1 VAICRDS
8 KSSSHLVSRSLNSCI
23 LLVVETSDSI
33 SFVANSGDS
42 DVLACDGR
50 LSLVEHS
57 RIDRDARPVFGDQI
71 MRRFCETLK
80 CVGTIG
86 VLCLGLLLTAD
97 AVFAQPGGQRGGGG
111 PGGSRGGRGGFFGN
125 NEPSLSREL
134 RTDSFA
140 EKMNLTEQQKE
151 TLSEIDMQRM
161 EFFRSSFR
169 GGGGQGGGG
178 SPEETEKRTQEIQAK
193 MKEFETLQMA
203 VLTVE
208 QKAIWE
214 ERKKEVKAAQEA
226 NPNPR
231 PDGNRTRG
239 DGGSTGAPVTQ
250 PSTRRTVFS
259 DDKAPEGVAPTASFT
274 AKPASGPS
282 GAAITDDKAPE
293 GVAAPLAANGEATL
307 SFNFRYA
314 PWADVL
320 KLFADAAHLTLD
332 LNEVPPGT
340 FNYYDDKTYTVT
352 EALDVL
358 NGYLLPKGYA
368 LVRRD
373 RFLVALNIDNGIP
386 PGLLPTITVDE
397 LSKRGVNELL
407 IVDVPLEGFEVDK
420 IVGEVKELLS
430 PWGKIAAMKQTNSLN
445 ILDTGSNISRIIR
458 LLKAGTPVGNTE
470 TAFRAISLKHIS
482 AADAERTVR
491 RLFGLNPAVTTNAPQ
506 FGGFGGNPQF
516 GGFGGGFGGF
526 GGFRGGD
533 DRGRGGDDR
542 NRDQQQQQQRPQ
554 PTVASPSTP
563 SPFAGKIQV
572 TADTRTNHLLV
583 TASASL
589 VKVVE
594 DAVKSIDV
602 DTGKAPVE
610 TGPAYLKAYTVA
622 GGDVTQVAQT
632 LNSMLPGLVVGVD
645 TRSSKIHVQ
654 GNGEE
659 HAQIERLIQ
668 TLAGDINGGSVAVI
682 NLTRSDPVQVTNTL
696 RNLFATEVKAPTIEA
711 DSLGRRLLIRG
722 SAEQL
727 AQVKSLLASLGE
739 SGADPNSDAMK
750 ANRGNVRMLNPQGR
764 DPQDVLPL
772 MRQMW
777 DAADRAPIRVVVPS
791 QPNPVRERRV
801 PGGRSLE
808 LENPGNTNRP
818 PEASRRTSRPAGSL
832 DRSGPSTQTTPRRS
846 SILQVSQSGARD
858 DEATPKSVGT
868 SQTGDPVESPAAK
881 PEVLPKRA
889 DAAPAASD
897 KSPIS
902 LSIVGGELVITG
914 DNPEALDQFE
924 DMFNTLI
931 SALPVRTQWTVF
943 YLRSADA
950 TDTAQMLERLFPQ
963 SSVTASTSSSG
974 GMFGSLTGGL
984 SNLGR
989 GMMNVTGLNQT
1000 LGGANG
1006 LRIITDIRSNALFV
1020 SGPKDQIAEIE
1031 SMLELLDSAELPT
1044 SLRDRVPREI
1054 AVEHADVEEVA
1065 AIIEDVFK
1073 DALTPENQGQQGGGG
1088 QRFNPLAMLMG
1099 GGGGGNG
1106 GRKEPG
1112 VQLTVGVDR
1121 RTSHLIIS
1129 CNDNLFRQ
1137 IEGLVTSIDER
1148 ARDAR
1153 QTVQIMRLETADPTV
1168 VSSTLV
1174 SLIPKVTV
1182 SASRT
1187 ARRKPGEQPGQPQ
1200 GQPGGGQQGDG
1211 ELMRRMMER
1220 NRQQGGGGQNPTGGQ
1235 RPNVGGGGTGRTN
1248 GGAGAGG
1255 GRQGGG
1261 ARPNTGGGNGGGR
1274 RAN

>member
-1 VAICRDS
+1 
-8 KSSSHLVSRSLNSCI
+8 
-23 LLVVETSDSI
+23 
-33 SFVANSGDS
+33 
-42 DVLACDGR
+42 
-50 LSLVEHS
+50 
-57 RIDRDARPVFGDQI
+57 
-71 MRRFCETLK
+71 MRRFCEIVKHLRTS
-80 CVGTIG
+80 
-86 VLCLGLLLTAD
+86 GLLCASLVLVAD
-97 AVFAQPGGQRGGGG
+97 VVVAQPARPDGQRGGPGGPGGG
-111 PGGSRGGRGGFFGN
+111 PGGPGSGGDRGGRGGRGFGGGMFGGG
-125 NEPSLSREL
+125 EPSLTREL
-134 RTDSFA
+134 RRDTFA
-140 EKMNLTEQQKE
+140 QKINLTDEQKE
-151 TLSEIDMQRM
+151 ALNELDMQRG
-161 EFFRSSFR
+161 EFFRSLPR
-169 GGGGQGGGG
+169 GQGGGPG
-178 SPEETEKRTQEIQAK
+178 TEDFEKRMQEMQAK
-193 MKEFETLQMA
+193 MKEFETQA
-203 VLTVE
+203 VAILTPE

-214 ERKKEVKAAQEA
+214 ERKTEVKAEQDAARNE
-226 NPNPR
+226 R
-231 PDGNRTRG
+231 PDGGRPRG
-239 DGGSTGAPVTQ
+239 DATTPGGTPAATSQ
-250 PSTRRTVFS
+250 PSTRRTMFS
-259 DDKAPEGVAPTASFT
+259 DDKAPEGTAPTASF
-274 AKPASGPS
+274 AARPVAAASGDATVEA
-282 GAAITDDKAPE
+282 GADVVP
-293 GVAAPLAANGEATL
+293 VAKAANGEATL

-320 KLFADAAHLTLD
+320 KLFAEAAQLTLD
-332 LNEVPPGT
+332 LNDVPPGT

-358 NGYLLPKGYA
+358 NGYLLPKGYV

-386 PGLLPTITVDE
+386 PSLLPTITVDE
-397 LSKRGVNELL
+397 LSKRGANELL
-407 IVDVPLEGFEVDK
+407 IVDIPLEGGLEADK
-420 IVGEVKELLS
+420 IVGEVKELAG
-430 PWGKIAAMKQTNSLN
+430 PWGKVAALKNTNSLN
-445 ILDTGSNISRIIR
+445 IMDTGSNISRIIR
-458 LLKAGTPVGNTE
+458 LLKAGTPISSGE

-482 AADAERTVR
+482 ATDAERTVR
-491 RLFGLNPAVTTNAPQ
+491 RLFGLNPAVTTTTPQ
-506 FGGFGGNPQF
+506 FGFP
-516 GGFGGGFGGF
+516 FGGGGGAPQFGGF

-533 DRGRGGDDR
+533 DRSRGGGDDR
-542 NRDQQQQQQRPQ
+542 SRGMDQQRPQ
-554 PTVASPSTP
+554 PTPTTQSTP

-602 DTGKAPVE
+602 DTGKPPVDA
-610 TGPAYLKAYTVA
+610 GPAYLKAYVVA
-622 GGDVTQVAQT
+622 GGDVNQVAQT
-632 LNSMLPGLVVGVD
+632 LNSMAPGLIVGVD

-659 HAQIERLIQ
+659 HAQIEKLIQ
-668 TLAGDINGGSVAVI
+668 TLAGEISGSVAVI
-682 NLTRSDPVQVTNTL
+682 NLTRSDPIQVTNTL

-777 DAADRAPIRVVVPS
+777 DATDRAPIRVVVPS

-801 PGGRSLE
+801 PGGRSYDAE
-808 LENPGNTNRP
+808 TPGSPNRP
-818 PEASRRTSRPAGSL
+818 GEGARPTGRPTGTL
-832 DRSGPSTQTTPRRS
+832 DRSGPSTQAPGRRP
-846 SILQVSQSGARD
+846 SILQVSQSGDRD
-858 DEATPKSVGT
+858 NEASSKSIAT
-868 SQTGDPVESPAAK
+868 SQTGDDAAPDDAK

-889 DAAPAASD
+889 DAAQAPSA

-914 DNPEALDQFE
+914 DDPESLDQFE
-924 DMFNTLI
+924 EMFNTLI
-931 SALPVRTQWTVF
+931 SALPVRTRWTVF

-1000 LGGANG
+1000 LGGAND

-1031 SMLELLDSAELPT
+1031 SMLELLDSSELPA

-1054 AVEHADVEEVA
+1054 SVEHADVEEVA
-1065 AIIEDVFK
+1065 AIVEDVFK
-1073 DALTPENQGQQGGGG
+1073 DALTPDNQNQQGGNG

-1099 GGGGGNG
+1099 GGGGAGG

-1182 SASRT
+1182 SASRAT
-1187 ARRKPGEQPGQPQ
+1187 RRKPGEQAGQ
-1200 GQPGGGQQGDG
+1200 GQPPAQPGAGQQGDG

-1220 NRQQGGGGQNPTGGQ
+1220 NRQQGGGQNFGNGGG
-1235 RPNVGGGGTGRTN
+1235 RPNTGGGT
-1248 GGAGAGG
+1248 GG

-1261 ARPNTGGGNGGGR
+1261 RQGGGGSRPNLGGGTGGGR

>member
-1 VAICRDS
+1 
-8 KSSSHLVSRSLNSCI
+8 
-23 LLVVETSDSI
+23 
-33 SFVANSGDS
+33 
-42 DVLACDGR
+42 
-50 LSLVEHS
+50 
-57 RIDRDARPVFGDQI
+57 
-71 MRRFCETLK
+71 MRRICEILK
-80 CVGTIG
+80 RVGTGG
-86 VLCLGLLLTAD
+86 VLCATLILITD
-97 AVFAQPGGQRGGGG
+97 VAVAQPGRSDGQRGGPGGGG
-111 PGGSRGGRGGFFGN
+111 PGGRGGRGGFFGN
-125 NEPSLSREL
+125 SEPSLSREL
-134 RTDSFA
+134 RGDSFA
-140 EKMNLTEQQKE
+140 KKMNLTEQQKE

-161 EFFRSSFR
+161 EYFRASFQ
-169 GGGGQGGGG
+169 GGRGQGGGG
-178 SPEETEKRTQEIQAK
+178 TPEETEKRSQEIQAK

-214 ERKKEVKAAQEA
+214 ERKKEVKAEQEA
-226 NPNPR
+226 NPNTR
-231 PDGNRTRG
+231 PDGNRSRG
-239 DGGSTGAPVTQ
+239 DGGSNTSSVTQ

-259 DDKAPEGVAPTASFT
+259 DEKAPEGVAPTASF
-274 AKPASGPS
+274 AARPVPGPS
-282 GAAITDDKAPE
+282 GTTITDDGAGVSIGAKAP
-293 GVAAPLAANGEATL
+293 NGEATL

-320 KLFADAAHLTLD
+320 KLFADAAQWTLD

-340 FNYYDDKTYTVT
+340 FNYYDDKAYTVT

-397 LSKRGVNELL
+397 LPKRGVNELL

-458 LLKAGTPVGNTE
+458 LLKAGTPVGNPDT
-470 TAFRAISLKHIS
+470 TAFRAIALKHIT
-482 AADAERTVR
+482 AADAERTIR
-491 RLFGLNPAVTTNAPQ
+491 RLFGLNPAVTSNTPQ
-506 FGGFGGNPQF
+506 FGMGFGGAPQF

-542 NRDQQQQQQRPQ
+542 SRDQQQQQRPQ
-554 PTVASPSTP
+554 PSVASPSAP

-602 DTGKAPVE
+602 DTGKPPVE

-645 TRSSKIHVQ
+645 TRSAKIHVQ

-659 HAQIERLIQ
+659 HTQIERLIL

-696 RNLFATEVKAPTIEA
+696 RNLFASEVKPPTIEA

-739 SGADPNSDAMK
+739 SGLDPNSDAMK

-801 PGGRSLE
+801 PGGRSLDV
-808 LENPGNTNRP
+808 ENPTNTNRP
-818 PEASRRTSRPAGSL
+818 PEVSRPTSRPAGSL
-832 DRSGPSTQTTPRRS
+832 DRSGPSTQTAPRRS

-868 SQTGDPVESPAAK
+868 SQTGDAVEPPARAK
-881 PEVLPKRA
+881 PDVLPKRA

-1054 AVEHADVEEVA
+1054 SVEHADVEEVA

-1073 DALTPENQGQQGGGG
+1073 DALTPENQQQQGGGG
-1088 QRFNPLAMLMG
+1088 QRFNPLAMLMGG

-1182 SASRT
+1182 SASRAT
-1187 ARRKPGEQPGQPQ
+1187 RRKPGEQPGQPQ
-1200 GQPGGGQQGDG
+1200 GQPGGGQQDG

-1220 NRQQGGGGQNPTGGQ
+1220 NRQQGGGGQTPGGGQ
-1235 RPNVGGGGTGRTN
+1235 RPNFGGGGTGRTN

-1255 GRQGGG
+1255 GRQGGNRQGGG
-1261 ARPNTGGGNGGGR
+1261 ARPNTGGGAR

>member
-1 VAICRDS
+1 M
-8 KSSSHLVSRSLNSCI
+8 
-23 LLVVETSDSI
+23 LVVETSDSI

-50 LSLVEHS
+50 LSLVVHP
-57 RIDRDARPVFGDQI
+57 RIDREARPVFGDQI

-80 CVGTIG
+80 CLGTIG

-97 AVFAQPGGQRGGGG
+97 VVFAQPGGQRGGGG

-125 NEPSLSREL
+125 GEPSLSREL

-161 EFFRSSFR
+161 EYFRASFQ
-169 GGGGQGGGG
+169 GGRGQGGDR
-178 SPEETEKRTQEIQAK
+178 SPEETEKRNQEVQAK

-214 ERKKEVKAAQEA
+214 DRKKEVKAAQEA
-226 NPNPR
+226 NPNSR
-231 PDGNRTRG
+231 PDGNRSRS
-239 DGGSTGAPVTQ
+239 DSGSNSSSITQ

-259 DDKAPEGVAPTASFT
+259 DEKPPEGVAPTASF
-274 AKPASGPS
+274 AARPVAGPLETTIADDGTGVAV
-282 GAAITDDKAPE
+282 GAKAP
-293 GVAAPLAANGEATL
+293 NGEATL

-314 PWADVL
+314 PWAEVL
-320 KLFADAAHLTLD
+320 KLFAEAAQWTLD

-397 LSKRGVNELL
+397 LAKRGVNELL

-458 LLKAGTPVGNTE
+458 LLKAGTPVGNAE
-470 TAFRAISLKHIS
+470 TAFRAISLKHIT

-491 RLFGLNPAVTTNAPQ
+491 RLFGLNPAVTSSSPQ
-506 FGGFGGNPQF
+506 FGMGFGGNPQF

-542 NRDQQQQQQRPQ
+542 NRDQQQQQRPQ
-554 PTVASPSTP
+554 PSVATPSAP

-602 DTGKAPVE
+602 DTGKPPVE

-659 HAQIERLIQ
+659 HTQIERLIQ

-727 AQVKSLLASLGE
+727 AQVKSLLTSLGE

-750 ANRGNVRMLNPQGR
+750 ASRGNVRMLNPQGR

-801 PGGRSLE
+801 PGGRSFDVQ
-808 LENPGNTNRP
+808 NPANTNRP
-818 PEASRRTSRPAGSL
+818 PEVPRPTSRPAGSL
-832 DRSGPSTQTTPRRS
+832 DRTGPSTQTAPRRS
-846 SILQVSQSGARD
+846 SILQVSQSGARE

-868 SQTGDPVESPAAK
+868 SQTGDSVEPPAGAK

-924 DMFNTLI
+924 EMFNTLI

-1000 LGGANG
+1000 LGGGNS

-1073 DALTPENQGQQGGGG
+1073 DALTPENQQQQGGGGG
-1088 QRFNPLAMLMG
+1088 QRFNPLAMLMGG

-1182 SASRT
+1182 SASRAT
-1187 ARRKPGEQPGQPQ
+1187 RRKPSEQPGQPQ

-1220 NRQQGGGGQNPTGGQ
+1220 NRQQGGGQNSGGGQ
-1235 RPNVGGGGTGRTN
+1235 RPNAGGGGTGRTN

-1255 GRQGGG
+1255 GGGRQGGGG
-1261 ARPNTGGGNGGGR
+1261 ARPNTGGGNGGAR

>member
-1 VAICRDS
+1 
-8 KSSSHLVSRSLNSCI
+8 
-23 LLVVETSDSI
+23 
-33 SFVANSGDS
+33 
-42 DVLACDGR
+42 
-50 LSLVEHS
+50 
-57 RIDRDARPVFGDQI
+57 
-71 MRRFCETLK
+71 
-80 CVGTIG
+80 
-86 VLCLGLLLTAD
+86 
-97 AVFAQPGGQRGGGG
+97 
-111 PGGSRGGRGGFFGN
+111 
-125 NEPSLSREL
+125 
-134 RTDSFA
+134 
-140 EKMNLTEQQKE
+140 
-151 TLSEIDMQRM
+151 
-161 EFFRSSFR
+161 
-169 GGGGQGGGG
+169 
-178 SPEETEKRTQEIQAK
+178 
-193 MKEFETLQMA
+193 
-203 VLTVE
+203 
-208 QKAIWE
+208 
-214 ERKKEVKAAQEA
+214 
-226 NPNPR
+226 
-231 PDGNRTRG
+231 
-239 DGGSTGAPVTQ
+239 
-250 PSTRRTVFS
+250 
-259 DDKAPEGVAPTASFT
+259 
-274 AKPASGPS
+274 
-282 GAAITDDKAPE
+282 
-293 GVAAPLAANGEATL
+293 
-307 SFNFRYA
+307 
-314 PWADVL
+314 
-320 KLFADAAHLTLD
+320 
-332 LNEVPPGT
+332 
-340 FNYYDDKTYTVT
+340 
-352 EALDVL
+352 
-358 NGYLLPKGYA
+358 
-368 LVRRD
+368 
-373 RFLVALNIDNGIP
+373 
-386 PGLLPTITVDE
+386 
-397 LSKRGVNELL
+397 
-407 IVDVPLEGFEVDK
+407 
-420 IVGEVKELLS
+420 
-430 PWGKIAAMKQTNSLN
+430 
-445 ILDTGSNISRIIR
+445 
-458 LLKAGTPVGNTE
+458 
-470 TAFRAISLKHIS
+470 
-482 AADAERTVR
+482 
-491 RLFGLNPAVTTNAPQ
+491 
-506 FGGFGGNPQF
+506 
-516 GGFGGGFGGF
+516 
-526 GGFRGGD
+526 
-533 DRGRGGDDR
+533 
-542 NRDQQQQQQRPQ
+542 
-554 PTVASPSTP
+554 
-563 SPFAGKIQV
+563 
-572 TADTRTNHLLV
+572 
-583 TASASL
+583 
-589 VKVVE
+589 
-594 DAVKSIDV
+594 
-602 DTGKAPVE
+602 
-610 TGPAYLKAYTVA
+610 
-622 GGDVTQVAQT
+622 
-632 LNSMLPGLVVGVD
+632 MLPGLVVGVD

-659 HAQIERLIQ
+659 HAQIDRLIH
-668 TLAGDINGGSVAVI
+668 TLAGEVGGSVAVI

-739 SGADPNSDAMK
+739 SGLDPNSDAVK

-791 QPNPVRERRV
+791 QPNPVRDRRV
-801 PGGRSLE
+801 PGGRSFDV
-808 LENPGNTNRP
+808 ENPANTNQP
-818 PEASRRTSRPAGSL
+818 PEGSRPTNRPAGSI

-846 SILQVSQSGARD
+846 SILQVSQSGACD

-868 SQTGDPVESPAAK
+868 SQSGDAPQGTK

-889 DAAPAASD
+889 DAAPPASE

-924 DMFNTLI
+924 DMFNTLV

-1137 IEGLVTSIDER
+1137 IEGLVASIDER

-1182 SASRT
+1182 SASRAT
-1187 ARRKPGEQPGQPQ
+1187 RRKPGDQPGQTPGQPQ
-1200 GQPGGGQQGDG
+1200 GGGQNDG
-1211 ELMRRMMER
+1211 EMMRRMMER
-1220 NRQQGGGGQNPTGGQ
+1220 NRQQQGGGQ
-1235 RPNVGGGGTGRTN
+1235 RPNFGGGGAGRAN

-1255 GRQGGG
+1255 GRQGAGTRQGGG
-1261 ARPNTGGGNGGGR
+1261 ARPNTGGGNGGR

>member
-1 VAICRDS
+1 
-8 KSSSHLVSRSLNSCI
+8 
-23 LLVVETSDSI
+23 
-33 SFVANSGDS
+33 
-42 DVLACDGR
+42 
-50 LSLVEHS
+50 
-57 RIDRDARPVFGDQI
+57 
-71 MRRFCETLK
+71 MRRICEILK
-80 CVGTIG
+80 RVGTGG
-86 VLCLGLLLTAD
+86 VLCASLILIAD
-97 AVFAQPGGQRGGGG
+97 IAVAQPGRPDGQRGGPGGG
-111 PGGSRGGRGGFFGN
+111 PGGRGSRGGFFGGG
-125 NEPSLSREL
+125 EPSLSREL
-134 RTDSFA
+134 RKDTFA
-140 EKMNLTEQQKE
+140 EKMNLTEAQKE
-151 TLSEIDMQRM
+151 ALNELDMQRG
-161 EFFRSSFR
+161 EFFRSMPR
-169 GGGGQGGGG
+169 GNGGPGT
-178 SPEETEKRTQEIQAK
+178 EDFEKRMQDMQAK
-193 MKEFETLQMA
+193 MKEFENQATA
-203 VLTVE
+203 ILTPE
-208 QKAIWE
+208 QKTIWE
-214 ERKKEVKAAQEA
+214 ERKAEIKVEQEA
-226 NPNPR
+226 GRNDR
-231 PDGNRTRG
+231 PDINRPRS
-239 DGGSTGAPVTQ
+239 DAGSSPSAATQ

-259 DDKAPEGVAPTASFT
+259 DEKAPDGVAPTASF
-274 AKPASGPS
+274 
-282 GAAITDDKAPE
+282 AARPIPGSTGTTITDD
-293 GVAAPLAANGEATL
+293 GVGSAVGAKAANGEATL

-314 PWADVL
+314 PWTDVL
-320 KLFADAAHLTLD
+320 KLFADAAQWTLD

-340 FNYYDDKTYTVT
+340 FNYYDDKAYTVT

-397 LSKRGVNELL
+397 LAKRGVNELL

-445 ILDTGSNISRIIR
+445 ILDTGGNISRIIR
-458 LLKAGTPVGNTE
+458 LLKAGTPVGNSE
-470 TAFRAISLKHIS
+470 TAFRAIALKHIT
-482 AADAERTVR
+482 AADAERTIR
-491 RLFGLNPAVTTNAPQ
+491 RLFGLNPAVTSNTPQ
-506 FGGFGGNPQF
+506 FGMGFGGGPF
-516 GGFGGGFGGF
+516 GGFGGF

-542 NRDQQQQQQRPQ
+542 NRDQQQRPQ
-554 PTVASPSTP
+554 PTVAAPSTP

-602 DTGKAPVE
+602 DTGKPPVDS
-610 TGPAYLKAYTVA
+610 GPAYLKAYTVA

-659 HAQIERLIQ
+659 HAQIDRLIH
-668 TLAGDINGGSVAVI
+668 TLAGEVGGSVAVI

-739 SGADPNSDAMK
+739 SGLDPNSDAMK

-801 PGGRSLE
+801 PGGRSLD
-808 LENPGNTNRP
+808 LETPANSNRP
-818 PEASRRTSRPAGSL
+818 PEVPRPTSRPAGSL
-832 DRSGPSTQTTPRRS
+832 DRTGPSTQTAPRRS

-858 DEATPKSVGT
+858 DEAAPKSIGT
-868 SQTGDPVESPAAK
+868 SQTGDPVEPPAGAK

-924 DMFNTLI
+924 EMFNTLV

-1073 DALTPENQGQQGGGG
+1073 DALTPENQQQQGGGG

-1099 GGGGGNG
+1099 GGGGGG
-1106 GRKEPG
+1106 SGRKEPG

-1182 SASRT
+1182 SASRAT
-1187 ARRKPGEQPGQPQ
+1187 RRKPGEQPGQPQ
-1200 GQPGGGQQGDG
+1200 GQPQGGGQNDG

-1220 NRQQGGGGQNPTGGQ
+1220 NRQQGGGQNSGGGQ
-1235 RPNVGGGGTGRTN
+1235 RPNFGGGTGRTN
-1248 GGAGAGG
+1248 GGAGSGG
-1255 GRQGGG
+1255 SRPGGNRQGGG
-1261 ARPNTGGGNGGGR
+1261 ARPNTGSSGR